1 MTQLIGDARM
11 GALRVTAVAVAAAGT
26 LPYITL
32 KVTWL
37 TGGRL
42 GLNDSGLTSDAG
54 FFGLNLLTLGMD
66 AVALLIALAFLRPWG
81 RRIPAGL
88 VLLPMWVGIGLLA
101 PLPLLAPL
109 TALAAVLEKGAVVP
123 AGAPVA
129 GWVYLVVYAGFICQG
144 IGLAAGFLHHARHRW
159 PAVFEARTSEG
170 AAGAAGPARELQTFV
185 AWGAV
190 AVAAVLVV
198 IDLGWALGAEYG
210 LTAEMIAQRR
220 FGARLQDGVNAAL
233 AAAAVTGLL
242 TVVRRRSDRPL
253 WIPVALA
260 WVGSGGMFGWSLWS
274 MVVTLTPNPLNPGGG
289 QGVTGLVG
297 LFTLL
302 TGAVVGLA
310 GIFILVGRISGDV
323 RGGVRGGVQ
332 GDVRDG
338 VRGDVRAR

>member
-1 MTQLIGDARM
+1 MTQLIDDDARM
-11 GALRVTAVAVAAAGT
+11 GALRTTAVVVAAAGT

-42 GLNDSGLTSDAG
+42 GINDPSLTSDGG

-66 AVALLIALAFLRPWG
+66 AVALLVALAFLRPWG

-109 TALAAVLEKGAVVP
+109 SALAAALEKGAVVP

-129 GWVYLVVYAGFICQG
+129 GWVYLVVYTGFICQG
-144 IGLAAGFLHHARHRW
+144 IGLTAGFLHHARHRW
-159 PAVFEARTSEG
+159 PTVFEARTSDG

-190 AVAAVLVV
+190 AVAAVLAV
-198 IDLGWALGAEYG
+198 IDLGWSLGAEYG
-210 LTAEMIAQRR
+210 LTAEMIAQRG
-220 FGARLQDGVNAAL
+220 FGARMQDAVNAVLAV
-233 AAAAVTGLL
+233 AAAAGLL

-253 WIPVALA
+253 WVPVAVA

-274 MVVTLTPNPLNPGGG
+274 MIVTLTPNPLSPRGD
-289 QGVTGLVG
+289 QGIVGLVV

-310 GIFILVGRISGDV
+310 GVFTLAERLSAG
-323 RGGVRGGVQ
+323 
-332 GDVRDG
+332 VRDG
-338 VRGDVRAR
+338 VWDGVRPR